1 VVSPDPLS
9 PTPKFRTPMKTPGN
23 TEEDS
28 DDPGP
33 GDKEDNQT

>member
-1 VVSPDPLS
+1 M
-9 PTPKFRTPMKTPGN
+9 PMKTPGN
-23 TEEDS
+23 TEEDP